1 MSGPETF
8 AFQAEINQLLS
19 LIINT
24 FYSNKDI
31 FLRELISNA
40 SDALDK
46 IRYTSLT
53 DNTVLGESKDLEIK
67 LVPNKES
74 KTLLIEDN
82 GIGMTREELIKNLGT
97 IAHSGT
103 RAFIENINKTDANSS
118 TNLIGQFGVGFY
130 SAYLVADNVKVI
142 SKANDNDAYVWESS
156 ASGSF
161 TVSKYEESDA
171 VVRGTRIILTL
182 KDDLQEYVTEQKI
195 TEIIKKHSQY
205 CAFPIRCLV
214 QREEDQEVEEE
225 VKEVKEVTEGEKE
238 GEVTE
243 EVEASEPVQKTTTKI
258 NVNKWELIN
267 KQQPI
272 WTRPSDEVTKDEY
285 ASFYKSISND
295 WEDHLHV
302 KHFSVDGQVQFKALL
317 YIPKKAPYDMFQARE
332 VKQKNIKLYVKKV
345 LIMDESDNLLPEYL
359 SFIKGVVDS
368 DDLPLN
374 VSREMLQ
381 QNNILKV
388 IKKNLIKKCV
398 EMMSEISAI
407 PDQWKSFYDAFAN
420 NIKLGVHED
429 TKNREKFIELLRFNS
444 SNSESDFTSFKEYVS
459 RMKEG
464 QNKIYYV
471 TSDNLK
477 AAKSSPF
484 IEQLIKKKLEV
495 LYLVDTIDEYMI
507 QSIKDYDGKQLVCS
521 SKDGFELDETFF
533 TDEEKK
539 EKEDSKT
546 EWKETLDQ
554 MKSVLG
560 QKVVDIKLSD
570 RLTTN
575 PCVLCSDKYG
585 WTANMEKIMKA
596 QALQNPAAASMH
608 NPFLARKILEVNP
621 DHVIM
626 KEIKKCVE
634 EKKDIKN
641 TLEMLYWTTL
651 LDSGFSLEEPSKYAK
666 RVYNL
671 IAQGYS
677 VDEEVSNDTVVEQQ
691 GISEPGTNMEDVD

>member
-1 MSGPETF
+1 
-8 AFQAEINQLLS
+8 
-19 LIINT
+19 
-24 FYSNKDI
+24 
-31 FLRELISNA
+31 
-40 SDALDK
+40 
-46 IRYTSLT
+46 
-53 DNTVLGESKDLEIK
+53 
-67 LVPNKES
+67 
-74 KTLLIEDN
+74 
-82 GIGMTREELIKNLGT
+82 
-97 IAHSGT
+97 
-103 RAFIENINKTDANSS
+103 
-118 TNLIGQFGVGFY
+118 
-130 SAYLVADNVKVI
+130 
-142 SKANDNDAYVWESS
+142 
-156 ASGSF
+156 
-161 TVSKYEESDA
+161 
-171 VVRGTRIILTL
+171 
-182 KDDLQEYVTEQKI
+182 
-195 TEIIKKHSQY
+195 
-205 CAFPIRCLV
+205 
-214 QREEDQEVEEE
+214 
-225 VKEVKEVTEGEKE
+225 
-238 GEVTE
+238 
-243 EVEASEPVQKTTTKI
+243 
-258 NVNKWELIN
+258 
-267 KQQPI
+267 
-272 WTRPSDEVTKDEY
+272 
-285 ASFYKSISND
+285 
-295 WEDHLHV
+295 
-302 KHFSVDGQVQFKALL
+302 
-317 YIPKKAPYDMFQARE
+317 MFQARE

-388 IKKNLIKKCV
+388 IKKKLIKKCI